1 MTILSILLSAFFLF
15 ASSIKITGWQ
25 NYIHTTQMSF
35 FKKYGLTQLHM
46 ILIGIIELSAAI
58 SLLISNIFNVPTL
71 MIYGALSITIVS
83 SGAIVFHC
91 KYDTIKDAIPAITTL
106 LMSVWLVG
114 LSNVFT
120 SL

>member
-35 FKKYGLTQLHM
+35 FKKYGLTRLHM
-46 ILIGIIELSAAI
+46 ILIGVVELSAAI
-58 SLLISNIFNVPTL
+58 SLLVSNILNMPTL

-83 SGAIVFHC
+83 SGAIYFHC
-91 KYDTIKDAIPAITTL
+91 KYDTLKDAIPAITTL
-106 LMSVWLVG
+106 LMSIMIFVLNNAFM
-114 LSNVFT
+114 LF
-120 SL
+120 